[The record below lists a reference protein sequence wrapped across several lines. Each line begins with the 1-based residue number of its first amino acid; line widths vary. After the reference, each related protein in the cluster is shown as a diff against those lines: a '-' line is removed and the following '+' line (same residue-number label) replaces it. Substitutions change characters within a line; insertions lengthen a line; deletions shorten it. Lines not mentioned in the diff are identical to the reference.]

1 MPVRVAFWIMCA
13 FTVEP
18 APSGIVKQFVIV
30 LVISLYIYGYVL
42 LVRASV
48 TTLWCVYHLL
58 TTLKERSVTTALCA
72 TESDVDVKLN
82 NVTSSPTARV
92 NNTRGMLHATRDGT
106 RYT

>member
-1 MPVRVAFWIMCA
+1 MCA

-42 LVRASV
+42 VRASV
-48 TTLWCVYHLL
+48 TTLWCVDHLL

-82 NVTSSPTARV
+82 NVTSSPTACV
-92 NNTRGMLHATRDGT
+92 NNTHGMLHTTRDGT